1 MSGSPKIPNSSPK
14 KTIVFTLSVDYTLIF
29 NCGGLIMY
37 ATNVRNL
44 KRNPSEA
51 LRHAELEPVLILKG
65 NQPNALLLNLKSS
78 LGELGDQLKP
88 ALAASLFKDRVL
100 SLGAAAQISGLSLSE
115 FIDHLTQLDIDLVV
129 PDQQTPKELEILD
142 SWLS

>member
-1 MSGSPKIPNSSPK
+1 MRSPLVW
-14 KTIVFTLSVDYTLIF
+14 TTLLFLSLVELF
-29 NCGGLIMY
+29 MY

-65 NQPNALLLNLKSS
+65 NEPNALLLNLKTT
-78 LGELGDQLKP
+78 LGEFDEQLKP

-100 SLGAAAQISGLSLSE
+100 SLGAAAKISGLSLSE
-115 FIDHLTQLDIDLVV
+115 FIDHLTQLDIDLVI
-129 PDQQTPKELEILD
+129 PDQQTAKELDVLET
-142 SWLS
+142 WLS

>member
-1 MSGSPKIPNSSPK
+1 
-14 KTIVFTLSVDYTLIF
+14 
-29 NCGGLIMY
+29 MY

-51 LRHAELEPVLILKG
+51 LRQAELEPVLILKG
-65 NQPNALLLNLKSS
+65 NQPNALLLNLKNS
-78 LGELGDQLKP
+78 LDELGQQLKP

-115 FIDHLTQLDIDLVV
+115 FIDHLTQLDIDLVL
-129 PDQQTPKELEILD
+129 PDQQTPKELDVLD

>member
-1 MSGSPKIPNSSPK
+1 M
-14 KTIVFTLSVDYTLIF
+14 F
-29 NCGGLIMY
+29 

-65 NQPNALLLNLKSS
+65 NEPNAMLFNLKTS
-78 LGELGDQLKP
+78 LGDVKEQLKP

-129 PDQQTPKELEILD
+129 ADQQTAQELKVLD
-142 SWLS
+142 EWLS

>member
-1 MSGSPKIPNSSPK
+1 
-14 KTIVFTLSVDYTLIF
+14 
-29 NCGGLIMY
+29 MY

-51 LRHAELEPVLILKG
+51 LRHAEQEPVLILKG
-65 NQPNALLLNLKSS
+65 NEPNALLLNLKRS
-78 LGELGDQLKP
+78 LDYTSGQLKP

-100 SLGAAAQISGLSLSE
+100 SLGAAANISGLSLSE
-115 FIDHLTQLDIDLVV
+115 FIEHLTQLDIDLVI
-129 PDQQTPKELEILD
+129 PDAQTAQELATLD

>member
-1 MSGSPKIPNSSPK
+1 
-14 KTIVFTLSVDYTLIF
+14 
-29 NCGGLIMY
+29 MY

-51 LRHAELEPVLILKG
+51 LRHAEKEPVLILKG

-78 LGELGDQLKP
+78 LGELDDQLKP

-100 SLGAAAQISGLSLSE
+100 SLGAVAQISGLSLSE
-115 FIDHLTQLDIDLVV
+115 FIDHLTQLDSDVA
-129 PDQQTPKELEILD
+129 
-142 SWLS
+142 LSQAPAS

>member
-1 MSGSPKIPNSSPK
+1 
-14 KTIVFTLSVDYTLIF
+14 
-29 NCGGLIMY
+29 MY

-51 LRHAELEPVLILKG
+51 LRHAEQEPVLILKG
-65 NQPNALLLNLKSS
+65 NQPNALILNLKSS
-78 LGELGDQLKP
+78 LGDMGEQLKP

-100 SLGAAAQISGLSLSE
+100 SLGAAAQVSGLSLSE
-115 FIDHLTQLDIDLVV
+115 FIDHLTELDIDLVV
-129 PDQQTPKELEILD
+129 ADRQTPKELETLD

>member
-1 MSGSPKIPNSSPK
+1 
-14 KTIVFTLSVDYTLIF
+14 
-29 NCGGLIMY
+29 MY

-65 NQPNALLLNLKSS
+65 NQPNALILNLKSS
-78 LGELGDQLKP
+78 LGDMGEQLKP

-100 SLGAAAQISGLSLSE
+100 SLVSAQPN
-115 FIDHLTQLDIDLVV
+115 HLFFRSKNIH
-129 PDQQTPKELEILD
+129 PCHFERG
-142 SWLS
+142 

>member
-1 MSGSPKIPNSSPK
+1 
-14 KTIVFTLSVDYTLIF
+14 
-29 NCGGLIMY
+29 MY

-51 LRHAELEPVLILKG
+51 LRHAEDEPVLIMKG
-65 NQPNALLLNLKSS
+65 NQPNALLIHLSQSVDNTYR
-78 LGELGDQLKP
+78 QLKP

-100 SLGAAAQISGLSLSE
+100 SLGAATQVSGLNLSE
-115 FIDHLTQLDIDLVV
+115 FIEHLTQLDIDLVV
-129 PDQQTPKELEILD
+129 PDTQTTKEMGTLD

>member
-1 MSGSPKIPNSSPK
+1 
-14 KTIVFTLSVDYTLIF
+14 
-29 NCGGLIMY
+29 MY

-51 LRHAELEPVLILKG
+51 LRHAEQEPILILKG
-65 NQPNALLLNLKSS
+65 NQPNAVILNLKRS
-78 LGELGDQLKP
+78 LGDMDGQLKP
-88 ALAASLFKDRVL
+88 ALAASLFQDRVL

-129 PDQQTPKELEILD
+129 ADRQTPKELETLD

>member
-1 MSGSPKIPNSSPK
+1 
-14 KTIVFTLSVDYTLIF
+14 
-29 NCGGLIMY
+29 MY

-51 LRHAELEPVLILKG
+51 LRHAEQEPVLILKG
-65 NQPNALLLNLKSS
+65 NQPNAMILNIKSS
-78 LGELGDQLKP
+78 FGDTGEQLKP
-88 ALAASLFKDRVL
+88 ALAASLFKDRAL

-115 FIDHLTQLDIDLVV
+115 FIDHLTQLDIDLVA
-129 PDQQTPKELEILD
+129 PDQQTPKELKILD

>member
-1 MSGSPKIPNSSPK
+1 
-14 KTIVFTLSVDYTLIF
+14 
-29 NCGGLIMY
+29 MY

-51 LRHAELEPVLILKG
+51 LRHAEQEPVLIMKG
-65 NQPNALLLNLKSS
+65 NEPNAVLFNLKHS
-78 LGELGDQLKP
+78 LDYTGQQLKP
-88 ALAASLFKDRVL
+88 ALAASLFKDRVI
-100 SLGAAAQISGLSLSE
+100 SLGAAAQISGLSLPE

-129 PDQQTPKELEILD
+129 ADNQTPQELATLD